1 MAMAYWHPLLPTALH
16 EYEDLQRKQETTAM
30 EFKRLEEERDEAMK
44 KLSEFQ
50 QVSQM
55 VIEEVSAI
63 QENLEIERTCRE
75 SAEAL
80 ASKLDR
86 QNRSLKRKSMMLLSH
101 ISPETIADIDLNDEA
116 EESEDLHASSHD
128 CLSPQCCTSISVLQ
142 NKLEMTVKEKNQA
155 LSDLEAVR
163 ELLRA
168 TKEEFQLTSLRAHT
182 GTSRDFNGS
191 VDLWKCGNDT
201 VFTTKIFNPHLHSF
215 TSSLRETEDIESEWT
230 MFSISTVEATAI
242 SCGRKAVGACRGGY
256 SQSKWW
262 TLEVRGA
269 TKLKKEPYQAWL
281 ARGTPEAADRQCH
294 NFWLPQKAQISPCGN
309 LLVVSQLA
317 VEEYETLHDTFN
329 LERDLRTE
337 AENYARAMVV
347 EQKKLKRQSQILMQS
362 SSPSQALQDALS
374 QVTRL
379 TEELETQRLEHQ
391 SQIKTMEDMLGSSET
406 QRELIALRHSLE
418 LLEEEK
424 KECSNKCSKAELEL
438 KDLRFTVEELQ
449 KKLQAATNP
458 PPAPTPPPPPPPPP
472 PPALPSTTN
481 PLSTLVSL
489 IRRRRGIRTDIP
501 LVEQDSAKTP
511 EVDVRQQAVEE
522 MMQRIKKGVQL
533 RPVNQSPNSS
543 RKQMEKLPSN
553 SAIQEL
559 KGIMEN
565 FNRTVQQPKA
575 ASPTTTR
582 DDELQR
588 ILLRRRD
595 ALDA

>member
-1 MAMAYWHPLLPTALH
+1 MAKKNHFFLSKRSPSYDCCNIVVTVAHW
-16 EYEDLQRKQETTAM
+16 KQSRVPQQWSFSQ
-30 EFKRLEEERDEAMK
+30 FKRLEEERDEAMK

-163 ELLRA
+163 EQLRA
-168 TKEEFQLTSLRAHT
+168 TKEELLKEKHDNTLLIAETLRQ
-182 GTSRDFNGS
+182 
-191 VDLWKCGNDT
+191 K
-201 VFTTKIFNPHLHSF
+201 
-215 TSSLRETEDIESEWT
+215 
-230 MFSISTVEATAI
+230 
-242 SCGRKAVGACRGGY
+242 
-256 SQSKWW
+256 
-262 TLEVRGA
+262 
-269 TKLKKEPYQAWL
+269 KLLGKYH
-281 ARGTPEAADRQCH
+281 R
-294 NFWLPQKAQISPCGN
+294 
-309 LLVVSQLA
+309 VSQLA

-337 AENYARAMVV
+337 AEKYARAMVV
-347 EQKKLKRQSQILMQS
+347 EQKKLKRHSQILMQS

-472 PPALPSTTN
+472 PALPSTTN

-533 RPVNQSPNSS
+533 RPVNQSPNSG

>member
-1 MAMAYWHPLLPTALH
+1 MAAEELDRIHVITNLSDQALH

-101 ISPETIADIDLNDEA
+101 ISPETIADIDLSDEA

-128 CLSPQCCTSISVLQ
+128 CLPPQCCTSSSVLQ
-142 NKLEMTVKEKNQA
+142 NKLEMTIKEKNQA

-163 ELLRA
+163 EQLRV
-168 TKEEFQLTSLRAHT
+168 TEEEVSLRAHT

-191 VDLWKCGNDT
+191 VDLEMEQHCGNDT
-201 VFTTKIFNPHLHSF
+201 VFT
-215 TSSLRETEDIESEWT
+215 
-230 MFSISTVEATAI
+230 M
-242 SCGRKAVGACRGGY
+242 
-256 SQSKWW
+256 
-262 TLEVRGA
+262 
-269 TKLKKEPYQAWL
+269 
-281 ARGTPEAADRQCH
+281 
-294 NFWLPQKAQISPCGN
+294 
-309 LLVVSQLA
+309 SQLA
-317 VEEYETLHDTFN
+317 VEEYGTLHDTFN
-329 LERDLRTE
+329 LEQDLRTQ

-362 SSPSQALQDALS
+362 CSPSQALQDALS

-379 TEELETQRLEHQ
+379 TEELETQRLQHQ
-391 SQIKTMEDMLGSSET
+391 SQIKMMEDMLGNSET
-406 QRELIALRHSLE
+406 QRELIALRHTLE

-424 KECSNKCSKAELEL
+424 KECSNKCSKAELEV

-472 PPALPSTTN
+472 PPAPPSTTN
-481 PLSTLVSL
+481 PLSTLLSL

-533 RPVNQSPNSS
+533 RPVNQSPSS
-543 RKQMEKLPSN
+543 TRKQAEKLPSN

-565 FNRTVQQPKA
+565 FNRTVRQPKA
-575 ASPTTTR
+575 ASCQLY
-582 DDELQR
+582 LQPLCNAT
-588 ILLRRRD
+588 IV
-595 ALDA
+595 LDWL

>member
-1 MAMAYWHPLLPTALH
+1 
-16 EYEDLQRKQETTAM
+16 EN
-30 EFKRLEEERDEAMK
+30 K
-44 KLSEFQ
+44 KL
-50 QVSQM
+50 VSQM

-63 QENLEIERTCRE
+63 QENLEIERMCRE

-116 EESEDLHASSHD
+116 EESEDLHASSQD
-128 CLSPQCCTSISVLQ
+128 CLSPQLLQ

-163 ELLRA
+163 EQLRA
-168 TKEEFQLTSLRAHT
+168 TKEELLKEKHDNTVLIAETLRQ
-182 GTSRDFNGS
+182 
-191 VDLWKCGNDT
+191 K
-201 VFTTKIFNPHLHSF
+201 
-215 TSSLRETEDIESEWT
+215 
-230 MFSISTVEATAI
+230 
-242 SCGRKAVGACRGGY
+242 
-256 SQSKWW
+256 
-262 TLEVRGA
+262 
-269 TKLKKEPYQAWL
+269 KLLGKYH
-281 ARGTPEAADRQCH
+281 R
-294 NFWLPQKAQISPCGN
+294 
-309 LLVVSQLA
+309 VSQLA

-391 SQIKTMEDMLGSSET
+391 NQIKTMEDMLGNSET
-406 QRELIALRHSLE
+406 QRELMALRQTLE

-424 KECSNKCSKAELEL
+424 KEYSNKCSKAELEV

-472 PPALPSTTN
+472 PALPSTTN
-481 PLSTLVSL
+481 PLRFDHIQFTLYIINV
-489 IRRRRGIRTDIP
+489 
-501 LVEQDSAKTP
+501 
-511 EVDVRQQAVEE
+511 
-522 MMQRIKKGVQL
+522 
-533 RPVNQSPNSS
+533 
-543 RKQMEKLPSN
+543 
-553 SAIQEL
+553 
-559 KGIMEN
+559 
-565 FNRTVQQPKA
+565 
-575 ASPTTTR
+575 
-582 DDELQR
+582 
-588 ILLRRRD
+588 
-595 ALDA
+595 

>member
-1 MAMAYWHPLLPTALH
+1 MPFSFFLFLFCSLFSLSLLL
-16 EYEDLQRKQETTAM
+16 YGYFSCL
-30 EFKRLEEERDEAMK
+30 KREK
-44 KLSEFQ
+44 SKNTCNKLLKLMVFRFPSFLSSCLFLCFP
-50 QVSQM
+50 VSQM

-128 CLSPQCCTSISVLQ
+128 CLSPQCCTSISGTVESKAYTVL
-142 NKLEMTVKEKNQA
+142 T
-155 LSDLEAVR
+155 DL
-163 ELLRA
+163 
-168 TKEEFQLTSLRAHT
+168 TYS
-182 GTSRDFNGS
+182 
-191 VDLWKCGNDT
+191 
-201 VFTTKIFNPHLHSF
+201 IHSF
-215 TSSLRETEDIESEWT
+215 TKEYLNTRMCSLLLKEKHDNTLLIAETL
-230 MFSISTVEATAI
+230 
-242 SCGRKAVGACRGGY
+242 RQK
-256 SQSKWW
+256 
-262 TLEVRGA
+262 
-269 TKLKKEPYQAWL
+269 KLLGKYH
-281 ARGTPEAADRQCH
+281 R
-294 NFWLPQKAQISPCGN
+294 
-309 LLVVSQLA
+309 VSQLA

-379 TEELETQRLEHQ
+379 TEELETKRLEHQ

-472 PPALPSTTN
+472 PALPSTTN
-481 PLSTLVSL
+481 PLRFDHTQFTLYIINV
-489 IRRRRGIRTDIP
+489 
-501 LVEQDSAKTP
+501 
-511 EVDVRQQAVEE
+511 
-522 MMQRIKKGVQL
+522 
-533 RPVNQSPNSS
+533 
-543 RKQMEKLPSN
+543 
-553 SAIQEL
+553 
-559 KGIMEN
+559 
-565 FNRTVQQPKA
+565 
-575 ASPTTTR
+575 
-582 DDELQR
+582 
-588 ILLRRRD
+588 
-595 ALDA
+595 

>member
-1 MAMAYWHPLLPTALH
+1 MLPAALLSRAVRQCPPGQVCLERTLPVELWTGISVMAAEELDRIHVVTKLSNQALH

-163 ELLRA
+163 EQLRA
-168 TKEEFQLTSLRAHT
+168 TKEELLKEKHDNTLLIAETLRQ
-182 GTSRDFNGS
+182 
-191 VDLWKCGNDT
+191 K
-201 VFTTKIFNPHLHSF
+201 
-215 TSSLRETEDIESEWT
+215 
-230 MFSISTVEATAI
+230 
-242 SCGRKAVGACRGGY
+242 
-256 SQSKWW
+256 
-262 TLEVRGA
+262 
-269 TKLKKEPYQAWL
+269 KLLGKYH
-281 ARGTPEAADRQCH
+281 R
-294 NFWLPQKAQISPCGN
+294 
-309 LLVVSQLA
+309 VSQLA

-329 LERDLRTE
+329 LERDLRAE

-472 PPALPSTTN
+472 PALPSTTN

-511 EVDVRQQAVEE
+511 VDVRQQAVEE

>member
-1 MAMAYWHPLLPTALH
+1 MISVLAHKHSEVINTRMFKRRAAQVTRKPTQPLCQALH

-30 EFKRLEEERDEAMK
+30 ELTSSYHCCNIFVTVAHWKQSQQWSFSQFKRLEEERDEAMK

-63 QENLEIERTCRE
+63 QENLEIERMCRE

-116 EESEDLHASSHD
+116 EESEDLHASSQD

-163 ELLRA
+163 EQLRA
-168 TKEEFQLTSLRAHT
+168 TKEELLKEKHDNTVLIAETLRQ
-182 GTSRDFNGS
+182 
-191 VDLWKCGNDT
+191 K
-201 VFTTKIFNPHLHSF
+201 
-215 TSSLRETEDIESEWT
+215 
-230 MFSISTVEATAI
+230 
-242 SCGRKAVGACRGGY
+242 
-256 SQSKWW
+256 
-262 TLEVRGA
+262 
-269 TKLKKEPYQAWL
+269 KLLGKYH
-281 ARGTPEAADRQCH
+281 R
-294 NFWLPQKAQISPCGN
+294 
-309 LLVVSQLA
+309 VSQLA

-391 SQIKTMEDMLGSSET
+391 NQIKTMEDMLGNSET
-406 QRELIALRHSLE
+406 QRELMALRQTLE

-424 KECSNKCSKAELEL
+424 KEYSNKCSKAELEV

-472 PPALPSTTN
+472 PALPSTTN

-489 IRRRRGIRTDIP
+489 IRKRRGIRTDIP

-533 RPVNQSPNSS
+533 RPVNQSPNRT